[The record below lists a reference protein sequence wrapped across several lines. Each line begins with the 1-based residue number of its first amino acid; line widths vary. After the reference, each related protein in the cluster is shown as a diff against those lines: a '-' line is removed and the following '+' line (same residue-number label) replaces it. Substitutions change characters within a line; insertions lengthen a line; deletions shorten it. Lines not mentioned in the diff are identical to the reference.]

1 MGTLLLSFL
10 ALGGTLQTAAAGGI
24 MESSSNSS
32 DASDHGGKIYSGYR
46 LLENGTIIDSGWV
59 KLTTGTMVQ
68 TTSASTTSGSSSS
81 SGSSEESSLSALDSS
96 DVVETN
102 GGQWVWS
109 ETSQKW
115 EWVEKAEVN
124 QSERGVED
132 SRGWERAP
140 DGSFVRRTSSW
151 SPWSSTSS
159 RSSQQS
165 RSSSSALDPSDV
177 VETSR
182 VKHNQ
187 GLRAD
192 LGPASHCEDY
202 QERSPY
208 CNTVGTYNCGLCK
221 CPPDFFGTNCE
232 CSAEAIPFG
241 FNLEDGCRCVKFFHL
256 VH

>member
-59 KLTTGTMVQ
+59 TLTTGTMVQ

-115 EWVEKAEVN
+115 EWVEKAEVSE
-124 QSERGVED
+124 SERGVQD
-132 SRGWERAP
+132 RRGWEREP
-140 DGSFVRRTSSW
+140 DGSFVRITSSW

-165 RSSSSALDPSDV
+165 TRSGLSALDPSDV
-177 VETSR
+177 VETSG
-182 VKHNQ
+182 VQHNQ

-192 LGPASHCEDY
+192 PGPASHCEDY
-202 QERSPY
+202 
-208 CNTVGTYNCGLCK
+208 
-221 CPPDFFGTNCE
+221 
-232 CSAEAIPFG
+232 
-241 FNLEDGCRCVKFFHL
+241 EDAL
-256 VH
+256 LIATL